1 MELNKVV
8 VLEVETVEGYV
19 DCVVFVFRSMFVF
32 CFLGGLLGQEKVG
45 SLGDFDVWA

>member
-19 DCVVFVFRSMFVF
+19 GCVVFVLVVHSLHERI
-32 CFLGGLLGQEKVG
+32 GLCWFSA
-45 SLGDFDVWA
+45 SLEAC